1 MLLHVPAQSTVFL
14 VAIYLCLTLLSLASN
29 SALTLLGH
37 ATKASFD
44 MQSRVTPAPLSYPCF
59 LFLRFAVKQRYH

>member
-1 MLLHVPAQSTVFL
+1 MQLHALAHSTVFL
-14 VAIYLCLTLLSLASN
+14 VAIYLCLTLLFQASDL
-29 SALTLLGH
+29 ALTLLGH

-59 LFLRFAVKQRYH
+59 PFLPIAELRHR